1 MKKTA
6 LFLALSLGGICAANA
21 ATQATST
28 VTISGSAVYSIEA
41 QPAKTLGTYL
51 AQGAT
56 VGGFVVSNAGPIEGK
71 AEVVFEGAN
80 MCRSESATSPCY
92 IEKTDPTKNILVY
105 AEGLSWAEATGFTT
119 PVIQAGAKSNINMK
133 ATQEQTLTP
142 GVY

>member
-1 MKKTA
+1 
-6 LFLALSLGGICAANA
+6 
-21 ATQATST
+21 
-28 VTISGSAVYSIEA
+28 
-41 QPAKTLGTYL
+41 
-51 AQGAT
+51 
-56 VGGFVVSNAGPIEGK
+56 
-71 AEVVFEGAN
+71 

-142 GVY
+142 GVYELTATVQVATN